1 MLSKLSPLT
10 IVRNTIILGCLV
22 KTHSVSNIFI
32 WDTKSIYLT
41 RNPLHRCKQSKPVLN
56 NLNYSSTDSTFGS
69 ALNVVKKEHLR
80 KLLLSIDLFE
90 LAHLGIHPYWYSSP
104 LWGAVCKKND
114 LA

>member
-41 RNPLHRCKQSKPVLN
+41 RNPLHRCKQSKPVLKSY

-69 ALNVVKKEHLR
+69 ALYIVKKNTVLP
-80 KLLLSIDLFE
+80 SIDL
-90 LAHLGIHPYWYSSP
+90 P
-104 LWGAVCKKND
+104 
-114 LA
+114 